1 VDEATSDDNDDLPE
15 QMRVRL
21 DKRAQLVSA
30 GMDPYPTDF
39 RRTAR
44 FSEILERY
52 VDLEPDEGSGHRVTI
67 AGRVI
72 FIRSTGKL
80 AFARLREGDGTE
92 LQVMISLDR
101 IGAQGLADWKS
112 LVDIGDVVG
121 VDGEVVRS
129 RRGELSVSADN
140 WRIVAKAIRP
150 LPSEH
155 HPLSEES
162 RVRQR
167 YADLIVN
174 PDSRRMVHARAQV
187 LASIRATLARHDF
200 VEVETPVLQAVH
212 GGAAARP
219 FSAHVNALERDFYL
233 RIALELHL
241 KRLVVGGIERVYEI
255 GRTFRNEGIDA
266 THAPEFTMLEA
277 YQAYGDCRSIAEVT
291 RQIVVDAAN
300 ALGRT
305 VVPDGSGNEVDL
317 AAPWPWKPLADLVS
331 AAVGSECD
339 LDTPVAS
346 MRAIAQAHDVEVAPG
361 ASTAA
366 ILVELYEKLVEHT
379 IMAPTYVCD
388 FPAEIRPLARTR
400 TDDPRYSDGADVVVG
415 GVELVTLYSE
425 LADPVVQRAKLVE
438 QAALA
443 GVDATAM
450 QLDED
455 YLRALEYG
463 LPPTG
468 GMGLGIDR
476 LLRLLTG
483 EPSLRQTITFPLL
496 RPE

>member
-1 VDEATSDDNDDLPE
+1 VDEATSGGADDLPE
-15 QMRVRL
+15 QMQVRQ
-21 DKRAQLVSA
+21 DKRVQMLAA
-30 GMDPYPTDF
+30 GMEPYPAGF

-44 FSEILERY
+44 FAEILEQFAAL
-52 VDLEPDEGSGHRVTI
+52 DPDEESGDRVTV

-72 FIRSTGKL
+72 FIRNTGKL
-80 AFARLREGDGTE
+80 CFARLREGDGTE
-92 LQVMISLDR
+92 LQVMLSLDR
-101 IGAQGLADWKS
+101 LGEPALADWKS
-112 LVDIGDVVG
+112 LVDIGDLVG
-121 VDGEVVRS
+121 VEGEVVRS
-129 RRGELSVSADN
+129 RRGELSVSADT
-140 WRIVAKAIRP
+140 WRTVAKAIRP
-150 LPSEH
+150 LPNAH

-174 PDSRRMVHARAQV
+174 AESRAMVHARARV
-187 LASIRATLARHDF
+187 LASVRATLARHDF
-200 VEVETPVLQAVH
+200 IEVETPVLQAVQ

-219 FSAHVNALERDFYL
+219 FTVHVNALERDFYL

-255 GRTFRNEGIDA
+255 GPTFRNEGIDA

-291 RQIVVDAAN
+291 RQIVVDAASV
-300 ALGRT
+300 LGRT
-305 VVPDGSGNEVDL
+305 VVPDGSGGEVDL
-317 AAPWPWKPLADLVS
+317 AAPWAWEPLAGLVS
-331 AAVGSECD
+331 RAVGDQVD
-339 LDTPVAS
+339 LDTPLEA
-346 MRAIAQAHDVEVAPG
+346 MRDIARRHEVDHAPG
-361 ASTAA
+361 ASSAA
-366 ILVELYEKLVEHT
+366 ILVELYEKLVEHKL
-379 IMAPTYVCD
+379 MAPTYVCD
-388 FPAEIRPLARTR
+388 FPAEIRPLARVR
-400 TDDPRYSDGADVVVG
+400 SDDPRYSDGADVVIG
-415 GVELVTLYSE
+415 GVELVTLYTE
-425 LADPVVQRAKLVE
+425 LADPVLQRTILIE

-455 YLRALEYG
+455 YLRALEFG

>member
-1 VDEATSDDNDDLPE
+1 MDEATSDGSDDLPE
-15 QMRVRL
+15 QMQVRL
-21 DKRAQLVSA
+21 DKRAHMLAV
-30 GMDPYPTDF
+30 GMDPYPTGF

-44 FSEILERY
+44 FAEIIDRY
-52 VDLEPDEGSGHRVTI
+52 SDLGPDERSGDRVVV

-72 FIRSTGKL
+72 FVRNTGKL
-80 AFARLREGDGTE
+80 CFARLREGDGTE
-92 LQVMISLDR
+92 LQIMISLDR
-101 IGAQGLADWKS
+101 VGAQTLADWKA
-112 LVDIGDVVG
+112 LADIGDLVG
-121 VDGEVVRS
+121 IKGEVVRS
-129 RRGELSVSADN
+129 RRGELSVGADT
-140 WRIVAKAIRP
+140 WEIVAKAIRP
-150 LPSEH
+150 LPSAH
-155 HPLSEES
+155 HALSEES

-174 PDSRRMVHARAQV
+174 PESRAMVHARAKV
-187 LASIRATLARHDF
+187 LASVRATLARHEF

-219 FSAHVNALERDFYL
+219 FTTHVNALERDFYL

-277 YQAYGDCRSIAEVT
+277 YQAYGDCRSIADVT

-305 VVPDGSGNEVDL
+305 VVPDGAGGEVDL
-317 AAPWPWKPLADLVS
+317 TAPWSWEPLSGLVS
-331 AAVGSECD
+331 RAVGTEVD
-339 LDTPVAS
+339 LDTPVGT
-346 MRAIAQAHDVEVAPG
+346 MRELAERHDVDVAPG
-361 ASTAA
+361 ASSAA

-388 FPAEIRPLARTR
+388 YPAEIRPLARSR
-400 TDDPRYSDGADVVVG
+400 SDDLRYSDGADVVVG

-425 LADPVVQRAKLVE
+425 LADPVQQRAMLIG
-438 QAALA
+438 QATTA

-455 YLRALEYG
+455 YLRALDYG